1 MQQAYLV
8 AHGTMGV
15 PSGTKQQDAESGNA
29 VLAGFSLQQLLRPTS
44 SLAASPADQPAP
56 SAHPTSNASGIS
68 QPPFLEQFR
77 SLGSFERLTS
87 KGPSSKA
94 CIGIRVPV
102 QQSLPPM
109 HRAEHRIHADGH
121 TGHMGRANGHAG
133 HRAAHP
139 ASAASEDHGRPP
151 SCRPITR
158 SGQPP
163 AGGGPLIGTAAAA
176 N

>member
-1 MQQAYLV
+1 
-8 AHGTMGV
+8 MGV
-15 PSGTKQQDAESGNA
+15 ASGTKQQDAKAGNA

-44 SLAASPADQPAP
+44 SLAALPTDQPAR

-77 SLGSFERLTS
+77 SLGSFKRLAS
-87 KGPSSKA
+87 KELSSEA
-94 CIGIRVPV
+94 CNGISVPV
-102 QQSLPPM
+102 QQTLPPM
-109 HRAEHRIHADGH
+109 HRAEHRIHADGR
-121 TGHMGRANGHAG
+121 TGHMDRANGHAG

-139 ASAASEDHGRPP
+139 ASAACEDHRRPP

-158 SGQPP
+158 SGRPP